1 VKVLNNKILITIQNA
16 GKTKSGIILTSTD
29 KIIAEVGTVKEIAKE
44 VKKVKKGDKV
54 LFKSYSLDIVEVDD
68 AKYVFLDEKD
78 VIAIF

>member
-1 VKVLNNKILITIQNA
+1 MKVLNNKILITIQNA